1 MWCFKGRITINFVTE
16 KCLFP
21 KSSACS
27 FYTRAP
33 DQIQLF
39 LPFNK
44 TNEDSYCSLQ
54 GNGWGTA
61 WFSAETLPAQ
71 EHTSPPSLWQ
81 RWLIA
86 ASKLKLSLEI
96 SSVCPT
102 TLPLFLHPSPSK
114 PSLCLLP
121 PLTHT
126 PTACFSIWRSLQD
139 SWMQH
144 VVSLRSTTEASSHE
158 TKGNLAKLGKFLFW
172 KEHMFIQKSWILFN
186 LILTVTREN
195 NEQWLFCW
203 WCCWCFF
210 FSFYITKLASGTCN
224 YFYLQPAWYK
234 VIQLNKSLW
243 LLADGFQTKL
253 QC

>member
-1 MWCFKGRITINFVTE
+1 MQDAWGTNWNRSWIAKPFTLAVWCFKGRITINFVTE

-21 KSSACS
+21 KTSACS

-33 DQIQLF
+33 DQTQLF

-61 WFSAETLPAQ
+61 WFSAQTLPVQ

-96 SSVCPT
+96 SSVCT
-102 TLPLFLHPSPSK
+102 TILPLFLHPSPSK

-121 PLTHT
+121 PRPYTYTHCLLFYLKVT
-126 PTACFSIWRSLQD
+126 SRQLNAACGITALDRWSQLPWDKR
-139 SWMQH
+139 
-144 VVSLRSTTEASSHE
+144 
-158 TKGNLAKLGKFLFW
+158 KLGKIWEISVL
-172 KEHMFIQKSWILFN
+172 K
-186 LILTVTREN
+186 REYVHS
-195 NEQWLFCW
+195 EVMD
-203 WCCWCFF
+203 
-210 FSFYITKLASGTCN
+210 S
-224 YFYLQPAWYK
+224 
-234 VIQLNKSLW
+234 VQLNFNSYK
-243 LLADGFQTKL
+243 GK
-253 QC
+253 